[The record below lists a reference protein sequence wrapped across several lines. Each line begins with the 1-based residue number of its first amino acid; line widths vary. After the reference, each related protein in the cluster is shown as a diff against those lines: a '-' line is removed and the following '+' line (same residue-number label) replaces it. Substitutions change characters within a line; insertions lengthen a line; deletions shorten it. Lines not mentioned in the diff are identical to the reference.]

1 MGVGE
6 LLPIFGSKT
15 KVQEI
20 LCLLYDA
27 KDVVR
32 QGFYSSE
39 LQKVKEFCSANKLF
53 IVESPFKVV
62 LADGNRFSNKGIRL
76 DLDNPRLGMVF
87 VYISKDEIKAHE
99 GLLYETLH
107 DDQRLGLLLGYPSC
121 CVEYFISHF
130 SAANP
135 NPQIVSSNPFTNIS
149 QREQDCVLISHFPCS
164 ADCQESIAL
173 GKKYLEILKNVD
185 QDRAKE
191 IFDVLQESS
200 FIH

>member
-1 MGVGE
+1 M
-6 LLPIFGSKT
+6 
-15 KVQEI
+15 QEI
-20 LCLLYDA
+20 LCLVYEA
-27 KDVVR
+27 KDVGR
-32 QGFYSSE
+32 QGVYSSE

-121 CVEYFISHF
+121 CVEHFISHF